1 MDPSE
6 NKFTIKSLNFC
17 HQFKLAIGRLDARR
31 HDRSRTELLVEHD
44 LDIRSAP
51 HRKMIPA

>member
-44 LDIRSAP
+44 LDIRSGP
-51 HRKMIPA
+51 HRKTIPA